1 MLIARKLLREH
12 ERERQAWE
20 KERAQLI
27 ATVCHLARRPLP
39 DPRPEMVVHNG
50 NGAESIFDGSYDL

>member
-20 KERAQLI
+20 KERERLV

-39 DPRPEMVVHNG
+39 DTRPDPVFEHG
-50 NGAESIFDGSYDL
+50 NGAVLNLDGYDL